1 MTISKGLYIKRNL
14 ILLGCGALMF
24 LTSLGYFLGW
34 KLEMM
39 TLLIYISVIV
49 LECFFAMVAVIILNK
64 MNNKF
69 YRFDVDKTVYLII
82 KESEQLVL
90 SFNKITKVFYVRFF
104 WTLLMQM
111 GAGYLHIQHKNNDN
125 IIENIYISMSP
136 KDVKRLENIYRI
148 KIEMK

>member
-14 ILLGCGALMF
+14 ILLGCVALMF

>member
-1 MTISKGLYIKRNL
+1 MTISKGMYIKRNL

>member
-1 MTISKGLYIKRNL
+1 MTISKDMYIKRNL